1 MAPFNAGNAP
11 SYQDLSVKKP
21 IHRARRRGS
30 IRLTRNLPDAAQ
42 RVPTPGISNLWRGWG
57 SQPLGCHARLNRLN

>member
-30 IRLTRNLPDAAQ
+30 IRLQRHQKSTRRRPA
-42 RVPTPGISNLWRGWG
+42 RSYPRGYRISGAVGDR
-57 SQPLGCHARLNRLN
+57 SRLAVTQG